1 MNKDFIHIHFK
12 FHALD
17 SVLHVFGFYVLS
29 IEGKQ
34 TPSDKTIDFP
44 RYLKRGVLEV
54 SCSLIRLLNAFFCF
68 FFLRFRFLFFGYYSY

>member
-34 TPSDKTIDFP
+34 IPSDKH
-44 RYLKRGVLEV
+44 
-54 SCSLIRLLNAFFCF
+54 
-68 FFLRFRFLFFGYYSY
+68 YSAIL